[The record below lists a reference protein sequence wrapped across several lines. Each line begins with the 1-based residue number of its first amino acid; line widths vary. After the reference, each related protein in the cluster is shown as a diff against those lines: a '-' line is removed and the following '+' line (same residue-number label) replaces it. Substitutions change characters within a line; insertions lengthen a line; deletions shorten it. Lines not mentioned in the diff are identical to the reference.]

1 MVNVAGR
8 LRWCGSVLGEDEI
21 ERIVR
26 VAGDGLSRTPAA
38 LAERVC
44 REMNWRRPNGK
55 LKIVECRHLLDLFAR
70 QGRIE
75 LPPARRGARR
85 GPTGILRT
93 AAGEPLS
100 PIECALGDL
109 GKVRLELADSNQA
122 KKLWRELIDRYHYL
136 GYVTAVGAQL
146 RYFLRAEDGRLLG
159 CLGYSSAAWRLEGRE
174 QWIDWS
180 EPRRAQG
187 LGHIVQQSRFLI
199 LPWVKVHNLAS
210 HILALSMRG
219 LAEHWQCHYG
229 QEAWLVET
237 LVDEKRFSGTCYRA
251 ANWVDVGLTAGRG
264 RMDRAHQRHGAA
276 PKRIFLYPL
285 VAHAA
290 ERLRGGEV
298 PVGRRKL
305 MRAAPPPARRT
316 ALVLSE
322 PERAEL
328 ERRAGASTAMQR
340 EALRAKIVLGCA
352 NGERTQGVAQR
363 LAVSQRCVEK
373 WRARF
378 VRERLAG
385 LDDRPRDG
393 RKLTYETNT
402 RIELIALACEPLA
415 LEGNKPI
422 RRTIQELRELAV
434 QRGIVEQI
442 GWSTVQ
448 RILSE
453 ADVRPHHVRG
463 WLHSPDPKFREKVNE
478 ITDLYLN
485 PPPEA
490 VVISV
495 DEKPGMQATE
505 RNHPSRAAAP
515 GRSARYEFE
524 YKRHGTQ
531 TLIGGF
537 IVHTGEVLAACG
549 DTRTGADLVAFMEGV
564 AQRFPDSPI
573 HVIWDNLNIHYDGKE
588 ERWTKFNERYGHRL
602 FFHYTPKHASWVN
615 QVELFF
621 SILQRR
627 CLRGASFRSTAE
639 LRNVVL
645 AFIQRWNQC
654 AHPFRWTFKGYPL
667 QSGIDERRLSEAA

>member
-8 LRWCGSVLGEDEI
+8 LQWCGRILGDDEI

-55 LKIVECRHLLDLFAR
+55 LKILECRQLLSTLAK

-75 LPPARRGARR
+75 LPPARRSARR

-93 AAGEPLS
+93 TAGEPQC
-100 PIECALGDL
+100 PIECSLGDL
-109 GKVRLELADSNQA
+109 GKVRVELADGHQA

-136 GYVTAVGAQL
+136 GYATAVGAQL
-146 RYFLRAEDGRLLG
+146 RYFVRAENGRVLG
-159 CLGYSSAAWRLEGRE
+159 CLGYTSAAWRLEGRE

-180 EPRRAQG
+180 EQSRAQG

-199 LPWVKVHNLAS
+199 LPWVKVPNLAS
-210 HILALSMRG
+210 HILAISLHV
-219 LAEHWQCHYG
+219 LAEHWQGHYG
-229 QEAWLVET
+229 QEVWLVET
-237 LVDEKRFSGTCYRA
+237 LVDEKRFSGTCYQA

-276 PKRIFLYPL
+276 PKRIFVYPL
-285 VAHAA
+285 VADAA
-290 ERLRGGEV
+290 ERLRHGEV
-298 PVGRRKL
+298 PAGRQPRVK
-305 MRAAPPPARRT
+305 PPTRRRV

-322 PERAEL
+322 QERVEL
-328 ERRAGASTAMQR
+328 ERRTRASTAMQR

-352 NGERTQGVAQR
+352 NGKPAHEVAQR
-363 LAVSQRCVEK
+363 LAVSKRCVEK

-385 LDDRPRDG
+385 LDDLPRDG
-393 RKLTYETNT
+393 RKLKYDTNT
-402 RIELIALACEPLA
+402 RIEIIALACEPLA
-415 LEGNKPI
+415 MEGNKPI
-422 RRTIQELRELAV
+422 RRTIEELRELAV
-434 QRGIVEQI
+434 QRDIVKQI
-442 GWSTVQ
+442 AWSTVQ

-463 WLHSPDPKFREKVNE
+463 WLHSPDPKFREKVNQ

-485 PPPEA
+485 PPPGS
-490 VVISV
+490 VVISI

-505 RNHPSRAAAP
+505 RTHPSRAAAA

-531 TLIGGF
+531 TLISGF
-537 IVHTGEVLAACG
+537 VVHTGEVLAACG
-549 DTRTGADLVAFMEGV
+549 ATRTGEDLVTFMDGV
-564 AQRFPDSPI
+564 AQRFPDVPI
-573 HVIWDNLNIHYDGKE
+573 HVIWDNLNIHYDGKDD
-588 ERWTKFNERYGHRL
+588 RWTKCNDRHGHRF

-615 QVELFF
+615 QVEVFF

-627 CLRGASFRSTAE
+627 CLRGASFRSTTE
-639 LRNVVL
+639 LRNAVL
-645 AFIQRWNQC
+645 AFIQRWNQN

-667 QSGIDERRLSEAA
+667 QSGIDETKLSEAA